1 MAPSY
6 HYVHK
11 CKDHLGINKNIESY
25 YTSDKIDLVDQET
38 NRRTND
44 VGHQKA

>member
-1 MAPSY
+1 MA
-6 HYVHK
+6 
-11 CKDHLGINKNIESY
+11 
-25 YTSDKIDLVDQET
+25 LVDQET